1 MTMTVKPSQ
10 RPAASGLK
18 RQFLLL
24 IVAIYLVTG
33 AAALGVFMLVMGN
46 ITRQLGEDFA
56 TQYALRQRDRLLAP
70 IQRELALALKLTDS
84 PLLKRWAQDEDN
96 PDLRAAALAELDSYR
111 RHFADHSYFMALD
124 ASKNYY
130 FNDAANT
137 YQGREHRHTLDP
149 DSPTDSWYFATM
161 AQAADFDLNVDYDT
175 PLDVYKLWFNLIIR
189 EGDKKLGVGGTG
201 LELDRFIKIAL
212 SEDRPGVRT
221 LLLDSAGAIKA
232 YHQRAYIDFNTVA
245 KDDQAEH
252 STLDRLLA
260 TPAEQ
265 AALRERLERLST
277 GQSSVEALP
286 LTVDGQPYLAAIA
299 YLNDIRWFTV
309 ALVDI
314 ASVYNSRQF
323 APFGALLA
331 LSMLALA
338 AAMTVLLNR
347 LVLNPLA
354 RLHQS
359 AQAMAAGNYQ
369 QQATVA
375 VNNEIGDLTQAFN
388 QMAHTVGQHTGHL
401 EQLVDERTLALRQA
415 NEQLAATYRQVVDS
429 IEYAQLIQQSLLPRP
444 ESLTRALG
452 EHFVIWRPRNVVG
465 GDFYYIREDARGCL
479 LLLADCTGHGVP
491 GAFMTMAAGAV
502 LRYVTG
508 ELGIADP
515 ARLLQALNQR
525 LRTALHQHDA
535 GEGGENGLDAGVCWQ
550 AAGEQRLIFAGARL
564 DLYYH
569 DPDDKMVRVRG
580 DAHDIGYRR
589 SDPQTVFT
597 NHTIELPPGRTCYL
611 TTDGLLD
618 QAGGPK
624 GYGLGRRRFQQILQ
638 ECSKQPLAVQR
649 EILEQALADWQGDR
663 PQRDDITVMGFRP
676 ESSILLAREAG
687 EGPGVREK
695 WIGQPGGA
703 DERL

>member
-1 MTMTVKPSQ
+1 MLRRLYRMIHQ
-10 RPAASGLK
+10 APAVGLK

-24 IVAIYLVTG
+24 IVAIYLITG
-33 AAALGVFMLVMGN
+33 AAALGVFLLVMGN
-46 ITRQLGEDFA
+46 ITRGLGEEFA

-70 IQRELALALKLTDS
+70 IQRELALAQKLADS
-84 PLLKRWAQDEDN
+84 PLLKRWAQDEEN

-111 RHFADHSYFMALD
+111 RHFADHSYFMVLD

-130 FNDAANT
+130 FNDAANR
-137 YQGREHRHTLDP
+137 YQGQEYRHTLHP
-149 DSPTDSWYFATM
+149 DTPTDAWYFATL
-161 AQAADFDLNVDYDT
+161 AQTADFHLNVDYDT
-175 PLDVYKLWFNLIIR
+175 PLDVYKLWFNIVIR
-189 EGDKKLGVGGTG
+189 EGDKKLGVGGAG

-212 SEDRPGVRT
+212 SEDRPGAHT
-221 LLLDSAGAIKA
+221 LLLDEVGAIKA

-245 KDDQAEH
+245 KDDPTER
-252 STLDRLLA
+252 STLRRLLA

-265 AALRERLERLST
+265 AALGEALRRLRA
-277 GQSSVEALP
+277 GQSSVETLP

-299 YLNDIRWFTV
+299 YLSDIRWFTV

-314 ASVYNSRQF
+314 ASVYSSRQF
-323 APFGALLA
+323 APLALLLA

-359 AQAMAAGNYQ
+359 AQAMAAGDYQ

-375 VNNEIGDLTQAFN
+375 ARNEIGDLTQAFN
-388 QMAHTVGQHTGHL
+388 QMAQTVRQHTGHL

-415 NEQLAATYRQVVDS
+415 HEQLAGAHRQLMDS
-429 IEYAQLIQQSLLPRP
+429 IEYAQLIQQSLLPHP
-444 ESLTRALG
+444 EPLARALG

-465 GDFYYIREDARGCL
+465 GDFYYVREDARGCL

-491 GAFMTMAAGAV
+491 GALMTMAVSAV
-502 LRYVTG
+502 LHYIAG
-508 ELGIADP
+508 ELGIDDP

-525 LRTALHQHDA
+525 LRDALHQQEA

-550 AAGEQRLIFAGARL
+550 AAGERKLLFAGARI

-569 DPDDKMVRVRG
+569 DPGGETTRVRG
-580 DAHDIGYRR
+580 DACDIGYRR

-597 NHTIELPPGRTCYL
+597 NHLIELPPGRACYL

-618 QAGGPK
+618 QAGGAK
-624 GYGLGRRRFQQILQ
+624 GHGFGWRRFQQVLQ
-638 ECSKQPLAVQR
+638 DSGDQSLATQR
-649 EILEQALADWQGDR
+649 ERLEQALAEWQGER
-663 PQRDDITVMGFRP
+663 PQRDDVTVIGFRP
-676 ESSILLAREAG
+676 ESPTALIR
-687 EGPGVREK
+687 R
-695 WIGQPGGA
+695 
-703 DERL
+703 